1 MNAHSQLARPI
12 SHTPAPALLQ
22 RQCACGQSAG
32 LDGECEQ
39 CRQTR
44 TLGTASRLHIGA
56 VDDPLEH
63 EADRAAAAAMREH
76 ATGPMHAAAQVLARR
91 AGEAG
96 SGLAAPAS
104 VDATLAASGTPLPAK
119 MRAFFEPRFGHDFG
133 QVRIHDDAK
142 AAASARAVAAHAYTV
157 GHHVVFARGRYLPDS
172 AAGRELLAHELA
184 HVVQQSGG
192 APRQVSRDPDPDA
205 TAAEDAS
212 FEATTA
218 EATCDLGALCRLS
231 RQAPEVVTDARVLHA
246 WRTCN
251 PGVPYTNLVGG
262 NPCLTPNF
270 GRPALPQAAGPRR
283 TMVGPQPAPS
293 TTPASGGSGSGGG
306 LSLPS
311 TTINFNLGP
320 AAFTIDLPASLAI
333 QLPVPFRG
341 ARRVVFSLNASPSEF
356 SFTATINAIPH
367 VRIIA
372 RAGVTT
378 EGQGS
383 AGLTVQTTRTT
394 CQAVSPA
401 AARSALTSAGNQ
413 LRDAILAVQNPPAPD
428 PDASEL
434 SQTFAPH
441 MRYADVISAI
451 ANLHSEIERVGA
463 PCREVPVVSA
473 QIGVQGPLTTPD
485 TPPGPNDPRPGPSI
499 GGSLTFH
506 F

>member
-1 MNAHSQLARPI
+1 MKTV
-12 SHTPAPALLQ
+12 TPAPSPTPAIHGLLQ
-22 RQCACGQSAG
+22 RKCACGGAAG
-32 LDGECEQ
+32 MDGECER
-39 CRQTR
+39 CRREKAFGMQK
-44 TLGTASRLHIGA
+44 RLAIGA
-56 VDDPLEH
+56 SHDPLEQ
-63 EADRAAAAAMREH
+63 EADRAAAQVMNM
-76 ATGPMHAAAQVLARR
+76 GHAAPMPGSRGPVISRR
-91 AGEAG
+91 ATATTDGG
-96 SGLAAPAS
+96 PAPAS
-104 VDATLAASGTPLPAK
+104 VSSVLATSGSALPESA
-119 MRAFFEPRFGHDFG
+119 RAFFEPRFGHDFG
-133 QVRIHDDAK
+133 QVRIHDDAQ
-142 AAASARAVAAHAYTV
+142 AAASAREVAAQAYTV
-157 GHHVVFARGRYLPDS
+157 GRHVVFGAGHYAPDN
-172 AAGRELLAHELA
+172 ATGRELLAHELA
-184 HVVQQSGG
+184 HVVQQSDGG
-192 APRQVSRDPDPDA
+192 VQQVSRQGEGDA
-205 TAAEDAS
+205 AAQDDAS
-212 FEATTA
+212 FEATMA
-218 EATCDLGALCRLS
+218 EATCDMGTLCHLS
-231 RQAPEVVTDARVLHA
+231 LSAPGVVTRARVLQA
-246 WRTCN
+246 WRDCH
-251 PGVPYTNLVGG
+251 PGIPATSLVRG

-270 GRPALPQAAGPRR
+270 GRPALPQAAGPSS
-283 TMVGPQPAPS
+283 TMVGPQPAPA
-293 TTPASGGSGSGGG
+293 ASPGSGSSGGG

-383 AGLTVQTTRTT
+383 AGLTVQTTRTN

-401 AARSALTSAGNQ
+401 AARSALATAGNQ

-428 PDASEL
+428 PEASEL
-434 SQTFAPH
+434 EQTFAPH
-441 MRYADVISAI
+441 MRYADVVSAI

-485 TPPGPNDPRPGPSI
+485 TPPGPNEPRPGPSI
-499 GGSLTFH
+499 GASLTFH